1 MAKYTT
7 LNILPSGQSSFVL
20 EDVDVINAS
29 IYSII
34 FDMPG
39 SDYFRPEFGLG
50 VQGWLFSPYNDQ
62 IKGMRINQIR
72 QAIKR
77 WEPRITPGEISFT
90 QANGIASIT
99 INYSFAS
106 GVLKNSGNFKFS
118 LNIYRGGQ

>member
-50 VQGWLFSPYNDQ
+50 AQGWLFSPYNDQ

-77 WEPRITPGEISFT
+77 WEPRIALGEISFT
-90 QANGIASIT
+90 QANGVASIT
-99 INYSFAS
+99 IQYSFTS
-106 GVLKNSGNFKFS
+106 GVLKNSGKFKFS